1 MSTWTFVERARE
13 RVAAAGVG
21 NVEVVLGDGALGY
34 PAGAPYDRIVAT
46 VGAYGVPD
54 AWLAQLAPTGR
65 LVVPARVRGS
75 VSRSRSSGMRMGQCG
90 PPDVRFRAAAERD
103 HDEPARRL

>member
-1 MSTWTFVERARE
+1 MRAFLPTTAYNAALLAHLAGSRGHVTAIDVDADIVERARE

-21 NVEVVLGDGALGY
+21 NVEVVLGDGALGH

-54 AWLAQLAPTGR
+54 AWLAQLA
-65 LVVPARVRGS
+65 
-75 VSRSRSSGMRMGQCG
+75 
-90 PPDVRFRAAAERD
+90 RAW
-103 HDEPARRL
+103 RRR